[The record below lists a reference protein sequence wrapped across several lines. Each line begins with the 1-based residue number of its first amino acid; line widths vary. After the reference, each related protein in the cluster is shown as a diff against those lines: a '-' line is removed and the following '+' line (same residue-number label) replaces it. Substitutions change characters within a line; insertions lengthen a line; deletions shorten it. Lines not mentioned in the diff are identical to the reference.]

1 MLNDKHLWSG
11 LNVGRA
17 ACSEVEVEPGTIIR
31 LCLVVVFFPSPCEV
45 HLPEV
50 LAIVHV
56 EEVVEVSG
64 PTKRV
69 GHTHFFYGDAWQYLH
84 LQF

>member
-1 MLNDKHLWSG
+1 MLSCRFL
-11 LNVGRA
+11 
-17 ACSEVEVEPGTIIR
+17 
-31 LCLVVVFFPSPCEV
+31 PSPCEV

-64 PTKRV
+64 PTERV
-69 GHTHFFYGDAWQYLH
+69 GHTHFCDGDAWQYLH

>member
-11 LNVGRA
+11 LNVGGA
-17 ACSEVEVEPGTIIR
+17 ACPEVEVEPGTIIR
-31 LCLVVVFFPSPCEV
+31 LCLVVVFVPSPCEV

-64 PTKRV
+64 PTERV
-69 GHTHFFYGDAWQYLH
+69 GHTHFFDGDAW
-84 LQF
+84 